1 MALHDENVVWHS
13 HPVTPQQREQ
23 HHGLPASL
31 VPVNQPSRGRW
42 RRRYINLASVR
53 ICWMATT
60 FATDYAAI
68 SVLAMPTVKR
78 ISVASVKWRI

>member
-13 HPVTPQQREQ
+13 HPVTVQQREL
-23 HHGLPASL
+23 HHGH
-31 VPVNQPSRGRW
+31 RGVV
-42 RRRYINLASVR
+42 RYINSASVR
-53 ICWMATT
+53 ICWMATM

-68 SVLAMPTVKR
+68 SVLAMPIVKR

>member
-13 HPVTPQQREQ
+13 HPVTVQQRE
-23 HHGLPASL
+23 
-31 VPVNQPSRGRW
+31 
-42 RRRYINLASVR
+42 RYINSALVR
-53 ICWMATT
+53 ICWMAIM

-68 SVLAMPTVKR
+68 SVLAMPIVKR